1 MDVLARFNGRNGE
14 ISILQ
19 ERGTGVRLYHEA
31 GVNQSFVLAG
41 GAPGLS
47 YVRLMKRVLANAHD
61 ILLFGCGGG
70 GLATGLYRNGS
81 QVTVVDYNPIS
92 FDIARHYFW
101 MPKQVTCVIEDMVT
115 FLQTRPTT
123 YAAIG
128 VDVGGPCFDYEAMF
142 DEPSCM
148 LLCRRLAGGGRIAIN
163 IACEWAEKKNAERIA
178 TCLGWAALDVWI
190 CDDAA
195 PTGGNTVIV
204 AAAQTIR
211 EEELM
216 LTASTLQFHL
226 RRVA

>member
-14 ISILQ
+14 ISVFQ
-19 ERGTGVRLYHEA
+19 ERATGARLYHEA
-31 GVNQSFVLAG
+31 GVDQSYVLADG
-41 GAPGLS
+41 SPGLS
-47 YVRLMKRVLANAHD
+47 YVRLMKRVLTNGHD
-61 ILLFGCGGG
+61 VLLFGCGGG
-70 GLATGLYRNGS
+70 GLATGLYRNGLR
-81 QVTVVDYNPIS
+81 VTVVDYNPIS
-92 FDIARHYFW
+92 FDIARNYFW
-101 MPKQVTCVIEDMVT
+101 MPGQIACVVEDMTT

-142 DEPSCM
+142 DDPACA
-148 LLCRRLAGGGRIAIN
+148 LLCRRLAGGGRIVIN
-163 IACEWAEKKNAERIA
+163 IAGEWAEEETAERIA
-178 TCLGWAALDVWI
+178 TCLGWGGLDVWI

-211 EEELM
+211 ERELM